1 MKIII
6 SPAKK
11 MLSDTESGI
20 TPTSPVFLEKA
31 RWLHGIMSE
40 MTFEEL
46 KKVLVCA
53 DNTVNLNMERL
64 KRGFQASPL
73 TPAVFAYDGIQ
84 YKYMAPAVFSEA
96 ELEYIK
102 DHLVILSGLYGML
115 RAFDGVSPYRLEMQ
129 AKNIGNIKTLYD
141 FWGEEIY
148 KALCQNDETIINLA
162 SKEYSR
168 TITPFCDK
176 SKLIDCTFAEMA
188 DGKLLEKATLCKMA
202 RGSMVRFMAENNVLS
217 PEGMKDFN
225 ALGFAYSEEHSKDN
239 SYVFVKQ

>member
-1 MKIII
+1 
-6 SPAKK
+6 
-11 MLSDTESGI
+11 
-20 TPTSPVFLEKA
+20 
-31 RWLHGIMSE
+31 

-148 KALCQNDETIINLA
+148 KALCQNDEVIINLA

-168 TITPFCDK
+168 TIIPFCDK
-176 SKLIDCTFAEMA
+176 SKLIDCTFAEMTN
-188 DGKLLEKATLCKMA
+188 GKLREKATLCKMA

>member
-1 MKIII
+1 
-6 SPAKK
+6 
-11 MLSDTESGI
+11 
-20 TPTSPVFLEKA
+20 
-31 RWLHGIMSE
+31 
-40 MTFEEL
+40 
-46 KKVLVCA
+46 
-53 DNTVNLNMERL
+53 
-64 KRGFQASPL
+64 
-73 TPAVFAYDGIQ
+73 
-84 YKYMAPAVFSEA
+84 MAPAVFSEA
-96 ELEYIK
+96 ELEYIR

-148 KALCQNDETIINLA
+148 KALCQNDEVIINLA

-176 SKLIDCTFAEMA
+176 SKLIDCTFAEMT
-188 DGKLLEKATLCKMA
+188 DGKLREKATLCKMA

-225 ALGFAYSEEHSKDN
+225 SLGFAYSEEHSKDN